1 MNFTRFW
8 LMKKTS
14 LGIDAD
20 IFVRAE
26 HETVITLR
34 SVPMIKLKQVQV
46 LLLHELGHYQ
56 FNI

>member
-46 LLLHELGHYQ
+46 LHYQ